1 MLRTRAARAAVRP
14 RNTSSGSAPPRR
26 RGIATEADVDKARAY
41 CQSQLR
47 AGDYEAYLIRRF
59 VPGPSRDA
67 YDALRAL
74 NLELARLPE
83 TVSTPLLGRM
93 RTQFWRDSVNSTFAG
108 KPPREPICILLHRA
122 LSDLSS
128 RRAGGGG
135 GGGGAVAPLP
145 SSSSSSSIRF
155 WVQRLISTRELH
167 MDNRP
172 FASLA
177 ALEEYAENT
186 YATLTYAVLAAA
198 PLRSLHLDHLASHIG
213 KACGIVAVLRGIP
226 ILAAPRAPAQT
237 PMGGGGGGGQQ
248 QALLLPLDVMAR
260 AGVREEDVFR
270 KGPQA
275 PGLQDAVF
283 EVATRANDHL
293 ITAREML
300 RNLRAG
306 KGAGHDY
313 EHEGEAEHVYED
325 REGSLLQRQQQQQP
339 GGAADEQV
347 AADLRRGFGALLEAV
362 PAADFLQRLE
372 KQNFDPFKVGP
383 SWKLPWSIWRA
394 LQKQQI

>member
-1 MLRTRAARAAVRP
+1 MLRTRAARANVRP
-14 RNTSSGSAPPRR
+14 RNASLGSAPRR
-26 RGIATEADVDKARAY
+26 RGIVTEADVDKARAY

-59 VPGPSRDA
+59 VPRPAQDA

-93 RTQFWRDSVNSTFAG
+93 RTQFWRDSINDTFAG

-122 LSDLSS
+122 LSDLS
-128 RRAGGGG
+128 RRT
-135 GGGGAVAPLP
+135 GGGGAAP
-145 SSSSSSSIRF
+145 SSSSSIRF
-155 WVQRLISTRELH
+155 WVQRLVGTRELH

-177 ALEEYAENT
+177 VLEEYGENT

-226 ILAAPRAPAQT
+226 VLAAPRSPIQT
-237 PMGGGGGGGQQ
+237 PLGGGGGGGGGQQ

-300 RNLRAG
+300 KNLRAG

-313 EHEGEAEHVYED
+313 EHEGEAEHVYDDED
-325 REGSLLQRQQQQQP
+325 QGPRPQQQQL
-339 GGAADEQV
+339 GGAGAVGEPV
-347 AADLRRGFGALLEAV
+347 AEDLRRGFGALLEAV

-372 KQNFDPFKVGP
+372 KQNFDPFRVRP

>member
-1 MLRTRAARAAVRP
+1 MLRTRAARAAARP
-14 RNTSSGSAPPRR
+14 RNAGPGSAPRR
-26 RGIATEADVDKARAY
+26 RGMATDADVDKARAY
-41 CQSQLR
+41 CQAQLR
-47 AGDYEAYLIRRF
+47 AGDYDSHLIRRF
-59 VPGPSRDA
+59 VPPPSRDA

-93 RTQFWRDSVNSTFAG
+93 RTQFWRDSVNATFAG
-108 KPPREPICILLHRA
+108 RPPREPICILLHRA

-128 RRAGGGG
+128 RGTTTGGGG
-135 GGGGAVAPLP
+135 VVAPST
-145 SSSSSSSIRF
+145 SSMKF

-177 ALEEYAENT
+177 ALEEYAEHT

-226 ILAAPRAPAQT
+226 ILAAPRAPVQT
-237 PMGGGGGGGQQ
+237 PMGGGSSSSSGQQ

-300 RNLRAG
+300 KNLRAG
-306 KGAGHDY
+306 RDAGHDY
-313 EHEGEAEHVYED
+313 EHEGEAEHVYES
-325 REGSLLQRQQQQQP
+325 REGSRPQQP
-339 GGAADEQV
+339 GGVTAAAAAADEQV